1 MDIAVPPP
9 PCSHMYQSK
18 HPNIWSQHHWP
29 SETFPSGKIGLQL
42 LSLLIGTSTM
52 WSPAKCTQLALL
64 PVLFHNTPFT
74 VWSSVIEDKMIST
87 LSTLLPSSALF
98 TCVSM
103 IKEPFPLKIANCVS
117 DIFYPNNLS
126 GITNLQAEWH
136 FGVNSLI
143 MGISAI
149 INKRGEKCHH
159 FNALFRIH

>member
-1 MDIAVPPP
+1 
-9 PCSHMYQSK
+9 MYK
-18 HPNIWSQHHWP
+18 
-29 SETFPSGKIGLQL
+29 TR
-42 LSLLIGTSTM
+42 LSS
-52 WSPAKCTQLALL
+52 CFVTQYTLYCL
-64 PVLFHNTPFT
+64 
-74 VWSSVIEDKMIST
+74 VISDRGQND
-87 LSTLLPSSALF
+87 LTLLPSSALF

-149 INKRGEKCHH
+149 INKRGGKVSPILMPCLEY
-159 FNALFRIH
+159 IS